1 MTNEIKRLCDI
12 TIYARN
18 AFSGR
23 DFSLEPEKYIA
34 SETFIFLDGKRLV
47 LRRNGFANVKIA
59 D

>member
-34 SETFIFLDGKRLV
+34 SETFFWDGKRLV